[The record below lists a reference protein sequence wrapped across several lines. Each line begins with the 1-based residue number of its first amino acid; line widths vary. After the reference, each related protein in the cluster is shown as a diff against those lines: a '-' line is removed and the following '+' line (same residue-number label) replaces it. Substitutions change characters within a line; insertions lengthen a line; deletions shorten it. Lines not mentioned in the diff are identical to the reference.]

1 MKPQKNSFYVTTS
14 IAYANAKPHVGYAME
29 LIQADTLARYNSIR
43 GKETYF
49 LTGTDEHGQK
59 LYDAAKSQSRH
70 PKEYVDELSKT
81 FVELA
86 KSLQLR
92 NDGFVRTTD
101 PNHKAAA
108 QKFWLAC
115 ESDIYKGRYSGLYC
129 IGCEKYY
136 TETETTDKKC
146 PIHKAKLKY
155 LEIDSYFFSLSKYSK
170 RLYEMIE
177 NNTLRIVPE
186 NRRNEMLSFIESGL
200 DDISISRPKT
210 QLEWGVEVPNDS
222 ENVMYV
228 WFDALT
234 NYISA
239 IGYKENSDEFKQLW
253 PADVHVVG
261 KDIARFHCLLWPAM
275 LMSAGL
281 QIPGAIF
288 VHSFITSD
296 GHKMSKSL
304 GNVVD
309 PIEYLKMYGV
319 EAVRYYLLRY
329 IPSYD
334 DGDFTKQRFEEVYNA
349 DLANTLGN
357 LVSRLGAM
365 LQKYN
370 GGQYIKV
377 KSSAI
382 DIEEL
387 MNDFRFD
394 RCLEQIF
401 QRLSILNVTIDQEK
415 PWELY
420 RTDQEKTKGI
430 LNSLTSELLT
440 ISEALRPF
448 LPETSR
454 SIDKIFN
461 DGRVSK
467 GNLIIFPRID

>member
-1 MKPQKNSFYVTTS
+1 
-14 IAYANAKPHVGYAME
+14 
-29 LIQADTLARYNSIR
+29 
-43 GKETYF
+43 
-49 LTGTDEHGQK
+49 
-59 LYDAAKSQSRH
+59 
-70 PKEYVDELSKT
+70 
-81 FVELA
+81 
-86 KSLQLR
+86 
-92 NDGFVRTTD
+92 
-101 PNHKAAA
+101 
-108 QKFWLAC
+108 
-115 ESDIYKGRYSGLYC
+115 
-129 IGCEKYY
+129 
-136 TETETTDKKC
+136 
-146 PIHKAKLKY
+146 
-155 LEIDSYFFSLSKYSK
+155 
-170 RLYEMIE
+170 
-177 NNTLRIVPE
+177 
-186 NRRNEMLSFIESGL
+186 MLSFIESGL

-239 IGYKENSDEFKQLW
+239 IGYKENSNEFKQLW

-309 PIEYLKMYGV
+309 PIEYLKTYGV